1 MIFDPWT
8 YSYVD
13 PEVEQMDHIISQ
25 KIKLATAA
33 ERERCAKIAE
43 NHDSGTL
50 PQGAAGDMDTGDI
63 VARLIAKEIRNGI

>member
-1 MIFDPWT
+1 MSAILDQCIT
-8 YSYVD
+8 EHERMMVL
-13 PEVEQMDHIISQ
+13 Q
-25 KIKLATAA
+25 